1 MKAIGEMMS
10 ILLKFMNATI
20 NKLVW
25 GRICLNALLDM
36 QEISVIHVDSTMEFG
51 ILESRIMYVLNAL
64 ATHQILGV

>member
-1 MKAIGEMMS
+1 MS

-20 NKLVW
+20 NKLAW

-36 QEISVIHVDSTMEFG
+36 QETSVIHVVSTMEFG
-51 ILESRIMYVLNAL
+51 ILESQIMYVLNAL